1 MPSAVNPVKTSIMIL
16 FEVGESF
23 LLVFPKSLTD
33 EVVRV
38 TKTP

>member
-1 MPSAVNPVKTSIMIL
+1 MTNAVNLVKTSIMIL
-16 FEVGESF
+16 LKPGESF
-23 LLVFPKSLTD
+23 LLVVPESLTD